1 MAAPLALL
9 ALLFELM
16 VGYPAALARSI
27 GHPVT
32 WMGQLITWL
41 DRRLNRDD
49 ASPEARRRAGGVALL
64 VLLVVVGLV
73 ALVVEQTLL
82 LLPLGLLFAAIAAS
96 TMLAQRSLLV
106 HVGQVADAL
115 EDGGLEAGREAVA
128 QIVGRDTAGLDQAG
142 VARAAIESLAENFS
156 DGVVAPA
163 FWMVIAGLPG
173 AALYKA
179 INTAD
184 SMIGHRTE
192 RHQDFGRTAA
202 QLDDIVNLPA
212 SRLSALLIVA
222 AAYLTKGASA
232 SAAWQATWRDGPKHA
247 SPNAGHPEAA
257 MAGALGLSL
266 AGPRVYDG
274 AITDGAWM
282 GEGRREVNASD
293 IRTALELYSR
303 ADGLLIAVVF
313 VLAALIALT

>member
-1 MAAPLALL
+1 M
-9 ALLFELM
+9 
-16 VGYPAALARSI
+16 GYPAALARSI

-96 TMLAQRSLLV
+96 TMLAQHSLLV

-128 QIVGRDTAGLDQAG
+128 HIVGRDTAGLDQAG